1 MQQRQQQAVGSAPR
15 LSRQGVVPQAAE
27 NEGLAA
33 FDFEKP
39 ETAREAIDLGLVL
52 CKQEK

>member
-1 MQQRQQQAVGSAPR
+1 MRPHETPCAPPCGPRSDNPADQTKELSGS
-15 LSRQGVVPQAAE
+15 
-27 NEGLAA
+27 A
-33 FDFEKP
+33 FDFEEP

>member
-1 MQQRQQQAVGSAPR
+1 MPTPCDPPCTRSSDMPADQTKD
-15 LSRQGVVPQAAE
+15 LST
-27 NEGLAA
+27 A
-33 FDFEKP
+33 FDFEEP